1 MDGSSCGLK
10 DIDSTKREIQV
21 RVGCGVRRGAQ
32 WGFGCG
38 VCPGACLDLGCP
50 RALEPSCEERHL
62 SLSAS
67 ALYWPIFQTTAGR
80 ADLSLG
86 PGAVGG
92 VGGVICGAW
101 SLSLRLHH

>member
-50 RALEPSCEERHL
+50 RAPLYGLATIPPASATEPIKGSMFRPKVTEMVTDPSC
-62 SLSAS
+62 
-67 ALYWPIFQTTAGR
+67 
-80 ADLSLG
+80 
-86 PGAVGG
+86 
-92 VGGVICGAW
+92 
-101 SLSLRLHH
+101 